1 MAVFDIVCMHDFGS
15 GIYDTVS
22 GFRTIQ
28 YYQKDIVC
36 IDGRRNGSRN
46 NVFHKFLRDKCIQFF
61 RYELEN
67 AVACSRHDV
76 CITCDIQSFDKTYET
91 LGKACKQK
99 IQRKE
104 FPPQEFIIESGELR
118 VESGVEKTHSLF

>member
-1 MAVFDIVCMHDFGS
+1 MAVFDIVCMHDISS

-46 NVFHKFLRDKCIQFF
+46 NVFQGFLRNQFF
-61 RYELEN
+61 QFRGYGLEN

-76 CITCDIQSFDKTYET
+76 CITCDIQSFDKTNET
-91 LGKACKQK
+91 LGKACQQE
-99 IQRKE
+99 IQGKE
-104 FPPQEFIIESGELR
+104 FPPEEFIIESGELR